1 MTRVVLCFFRT
12 GIALFSI
19 GFFLSGCA
27 SYKQNIMFKPGENF
41 IPDPIK
47 KEALTAEKNYVI
59 QKSDYLNLDVYSNKG
74 ERIIDPDDE
83 LLKQSGSTTQS
94 TEKPE
99 LKYLVDSK
107 GIVKFPM
114 IDKLKIDSLT
124 LRQAEEVLQKLYN
137 QYYKDCFVSLT
148 FANKRVIVLGA
159 VGGQVIPL
167 VNDNVSLV
175 EILAQAKGLSN
186 DAKAQ
191 NIRVLRG
198 DRVFLI
204 NFSTIS
210 GFKSGNLI
218 IEPGDIIYVEPV
230 RRPVAEAFRD
240 YGAAATILI
249 SITSLII
256 VLTK

>member
-1 MTRVVLCFFRT
+1 
-12 GIALFSI
+12 
-19 GFFLSGCA
+19 
-27 SYKQNIMFKPGENF
+27 MFKPGENF
-41 IPDPIK
+41 VPDPIK
-47 KEALTAEKNYVI
+47 NEALRAEKNYVI
-59 QKSDYLNLDVYSNKG
+59 QKSDYLKLEVFSNKG
-74 ERIIDPDDE
+74 ERIIDPDNE
-83 LLKQSGSTTQS
+83 LSKQSGNVTQAN
-94 TEKPE
+94 EKPE
-99 LKYLVDSK
+99 LNYLVDSK

-114 IDKLKIDSLT
+114 IDEFKIDSLT
-124 LRQAEEVLQKLYN
+124 LRQAEEILQKLYN

-148 FANKRVIVLGA
+148 FVSKRVIVLGA

-167 VNDNVSLV
+167 INENVSLV

-198 DRVFLI
+198 DQVFLVDL
-204 NFSTIS
+204 STIN
-210 GFKSGNLI
+210 GFKMGNLI